1 MANALILLRR
11 RRRDIGHLRRAPRT
25 PVAAGGD
32 QRKRRASVCPADRL
46 RKQPHSAA
54 VLQDLAGKGVQSRF
68 GISGVELCDDHHT
81 LPPFVFIA
89 LTPVLGPYTLLLA
102 SPPVL

>member
-1 MANALILLRR
+1 
-11 RRRDIGHLRRAPRT
+11 
-25 PVAAGGD
+25 
-32 QRKRRASVCPADRL
+32 
-46 RKQPHSAA
+46 
-54 VLQDLAGKGVQSRF
+54 VQSRF